1 MTTRKNS
8 NSTLKAKKGSDILY
22 LCNRDEING
31 LDSYLDMQGYVII
44 AL

>member
-8 NSTLKAKKGSDILY
+8 SSTLKAQKGSNILY
-22 LCNRDEING
+22 LCNHDEVNG
-31 LDSYLDMQGYVII
+31 LDGYLDMQGYVII

>member
-8 NSTLKAKKGSDILY
+8 SSTLKAQKGLDVLY

-31 LDSYLDMQGYVII
+31 LDIYMDMQGYTLI